1 MCGVWMCVLYWCEK
15 GGAILHVF
23 ANIHDHPPLIILI
36 NFLNEIICG
45 IMIMLMVMDG
55 C

>member
-1 MCGVWMCVLYWCEK
+1 MVGYVLWWCEK

-36 NFLNEIICG
+36 NFLNETCD
-45 IMIMLMVMDG
+45 IMIMLMEMDEY
-55 C
+55 